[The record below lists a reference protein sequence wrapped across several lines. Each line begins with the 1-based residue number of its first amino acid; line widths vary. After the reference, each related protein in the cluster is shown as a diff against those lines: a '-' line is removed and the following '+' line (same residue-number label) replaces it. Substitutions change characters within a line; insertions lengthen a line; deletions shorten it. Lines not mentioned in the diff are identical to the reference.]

1 VFFTVSQ
8 VSPVCR
14 VAGHLSYR
22 GHAGLNRVRFNGRVG
37 GRALSPGTYRISVRT
52 RAGRTVPR
60 MTLVVVGAAAPT
72 RAELAAA
79 RLANVC
85 PATAGSTGASNTGEL
100 AGAEYLQQSLNP
112 KGQPSAVPAAKSSKS
127 HSGVLAASFEKA
139 AEALQPVIIALLAL
153 ATLLLTVAALP
164 RAAVPSS
171 RFHDVLVR
179 HRVDLAGVGAVA
191 LAAVVIVFLLG

>member
-14 VAGHLSYR
+14 TAGHFSYR

-37 GRALSPGTYRISVRT
+37 GRALSPGTYRISART
-52 RAGRTVPR
+52 RAGRTVPH
-60 MTLVVVGAAAPT
+60 MTLVVVDAGVPT
-72 RAELAAA
+72 RAQLAAA
-79 RLANVC
+79 RSANVC

-100 AGAEYLQQSLNP
+100 ARGAYLQRSLQP
-112 KGQPSAVPAAKSSKS
+112 KGQLSAVQAANSSNS

-139 AEALQPVIIALLAL
+139 AEALQPLTIALLAL
-153 ATLLLTVAALP
+153 ATLLLTVASLP
-164 RAAVPSS
+164 RAAVPSP
-171 RFHDVLVR
+171 RFHDVLAR
-179 HRVDLAGVGAVA
+179 HRLDLAGVGAVA